1 MGQKEIFLC
10 RDCWW

>member
-10 RDCWW
+10 RDWWW